1 MLRRSRST
9 LAMPSRACC
18 RCQFNSV
25 GFTQFNS
32 VGFTRRARRSR
43 RDSGRRVARVIIVRY
58 MWLPEA
64 VDLDALLRVRFA
76 GPSVAII
83 DGEQRAQCGHA
94 ANEALHKSRQG
105 VAELLAQ
112 RRGLGF
118 GLLLVHS
125 PRQRSLQFEQHA
137 RMMSLIARMR
147 PDAGLL
153 HQLSLLLVNNDASEL
168 LPHGAWHGNTDN
180 PLKWL
185 ELYALPLR
193 IRMLLVTSIN
203 IGYNCGELQALV
215 AAAPVL
221 QQFPW
226 VLYCSGPDVLPTPA
240 GIFRMGAE
248 VVRSWN
254 KRHGSRSATNPAAA
268 AALLY
273 LRFPA
278 PRHACGGTTSATSSP
293 PCISRAASLWR
304 RLRTR
309 PSWLRT
315 TPWLRACWGAGPRS
329 QNGTS
334 SLRTSERSSCGRR
347 CKPSDRACIGV
358 ITRFGRTRAA

>member
-1 MLRRSRST
+1 
-9 LAMPSRACC
+9 
-18 RCQFNSV
+18 
-25 GFTQFNS
+25 
-32 VGFTRRARRSR
+32 
-43 RDSGRRVARVIIVRY
+43 

-76 GPSVAII
+76 GPSVAIL

-105 VAELLAQ
+105 VAELLTQ

-125 PRQRSLQFEQHA
+125 HRQRSLQFEQHA

-203 IGYNCGELQALV
+203 VGYNCGELQALV

-278 PRHACGGTTSATSSP
+278 PPGRHRISLDVMLFAPDRVGGMWH
-293 PCISRAASLWR
+293 RAARECLRLTSTASAEDMIAEARDRENVSSVELQMPGYLIWR
-304 RLRTR
+304 FAKQLATEPR
-309 PSWLRT
+309 P
-315 TPWLRACWGAGPRS
+315 
-329 QNGTS
+329 
-334 SLRTSERSSCGRR
+334 
-347 CKPSDRACIGV
+347 
-358 ITRFGRTRAA
+358 RAALWHSHNLTAISAWLERQEMAHNLTREAPLRIARRGRAPLHC